1 MDLSNL
7 KAPQG
12 ATKAR
17 KRVGRGPGSTWGKTC
32 GKGQKGQK
40 SRSGGGVRPGFEGGQ
55 MPLHRRVPKRGF
67 VNIFSKKIATLNVQD
82 LEKFFEDGATINLE
96 VLAERGL
103 IPASFKETEDGR
115 KLVLKVDGVKILG
128 KGELTKKFTVQVH
141 QFSKSAA
148 EKINA
153 VGGSAEVLG

>member
-1 MDLSNL
+1 
-7 KAPQG
+7 
-12 ATKAR
+12 
-17 KRVGRGPGSTWGKTC
+17 
-32 GKGQKGQK
+32 
-40 SRSGGGVRPGFEGGQ
+40 

-115 KLVLKVDGVKILG
+115 KLVLKVDGVKILA

-153 VGGSAEVLG
+153 AGGSAEVLG